1 MITVLSFARF
11 FIVLMPETLSSLEN
25 ALTVRDSSQ
34 ITNNHFKNKKY
45 ELQIY
50 ASRNIVL
57 SEQISGSYYV
67 TFSGKIRHRLC
78 HSKRLYWCVGSSIA
92 ALSVSN
98 SMIDSVAI
106 FFWLVNSVGIRSG
119 FRNKGEKNLLRFFT

>member
-1 MITVLSFARF
+1 MLRFLAKLGIGFAIASD
-11 FIVLMPETLSSLEN
+11 FIG
-25 ALTVRDSSQ
+25 ALD
-34 ITNNHFKNKKY
+34 
-45 ELQIY
+45 
-50 ASRNIVL
+50 
-57 SEQISGSYYV
+57 
-67 TFSGKIRHRLC
+67 
-78 HSKRLYWCVGSSIA
+78 SIA